1 MSDKYLSTPGG
12 KLPVRAAVQLTA
24 VLLALIAVSCS
35 QNKDIDTMS
44 WGKCTSY
51 GDFLWKKHV
60 PDTLTREIVL
70 EFNSDAERYMTSPVV
85 FGIFRKTE
93 DGSLVPVDNNDLE
106 VYVDGDRSED
116 NTISVMPPDE
126 SVKVGLV
133 LGDGLDAGSF
143 HWYLKTVSDGGLD
156 RINGLT
162 AEEFGS
168 SDSALMEIVLK
179 KRKTMNPLAGSLLG
193 VLSAIVLLLVLWLL
207 IGRPIF
213 YPGFRVK
220 SISLSGPEPYFAT
233 HRLKGARKLVL
244 TAKPERQ
251 GFMSRLFSGRIV
263 YGVNPLWTTKIEII
277 PRDGR
282 SIRIKTLGQEF
293 FIMSKVLKVR
303 EEYELENTQTR
314 GKTRITVS

>member
-1 MSDKYLSTPGG
+1 M
-12 KLPVRAAVQLTA
+12 
-24 VLLALIAVSCS
+24 
-35 QNKDIDTMS
+35 
-44 WGKCTSY
+44 
-51 GDFLWKKHV
+51 
-60 PDTLTREIVL
+60 
-70 EFNSDAERYMTSPVV
+70 
-85 FGIFRKTE
+85 
-93 DGSLVPVDNNDLE
+93 
-106 VYVDGDRSED
+106 
-116 NTISVMPPDE
+116 
-126 SVKVGLV
+126 
-133 LGDGLDAGSF
+133 
-143 HWYLKTVSDGGLD
+143 
-156 RINGLT
+156 
-162 AEEFGS
+162 
-168 SDSALMEIVLK
+168 
-179 KRKTMNPLAGSLLG
+179 
-193 VLSAIVLLLVLWLL
+193 LWLL

-303 EEYELENTQTR
+303 EEYELENTQTK